1 MDHIPFGAFNP
12 RFYGVSLHLS
22 DRDRLN
28 LQGRY
33 VDVSDDLVDWAERN
47 AEPSLN
53 DVSVLSAIDHEVRH
67 FHDFLVSP
75 FGTVTMA
82 SRMQASING
91 FHVLKTLSE
100 CPGRFVPVPL
110 VRWIEWDD
118 SARQRWL
125 DSTGSFFGIRSADDI
140 VELAHVPD
148 VARAPFPR
156 DLAYRADAS
165 SNQRFLIAA
174 ALIAA
179 QAYSTM
185 EVRRKHRS
193 SLGDISAS
201 ADDIFEATAH
211 LVQVQAAWSGQGEAA
226 ANALLDYIMTS
237 PAKFLAPLQALL
249 KVMRVSTGQID
260 VARATALCTWML
272 LGQGERSMAE
282 GHPGHRYFQVLVLAA
297 ATPVDKAFSEPMP
310 AGMLFDRLDKLTQ
323 SASWRANIASA
334 SESADEKLAL
344 YEELARSLQGGYF
357 DALFAVVR
365 AWHHDQAFARRMFLD
380 DPATLAN
387 PDHNLHSLE
396 YPLPF
401 IETRMGSM
409 MHQRRDALDLDD
421 QRVITIDEEGKQVL
435 AYISSP
441 GREHTTLDVDDA
453 LAARLVTHMT
463 DFMFVDEPVDDLYE
477 HWCRRLIERFVG
489 KKMLSVY

>member
-1 MDHIPFGAFNP
+1 MDHSPFGVFNP

-22 DRDRLN
+22 DPDRLN

-33 VDVSDDLVDWAERN
+33 VDASDDLSDWEGRN
-47 AEPSLN
+47 AEPSLH
-53 DVSVLSAIDHEVRH
+53 DVSVLSAIDHEIRH

-75 FGTVTMA
+75 FGTVTMT
-82 SRMQASING
+82 SRLQASVNG
-91 FHVLKTLSE
+91 FHVLKTLRE

-110 VRWIEWDD
+110 VRWIEWDA

-125 DSTGSFFGIRSADDI
+125 DSTGSVFGIRSSDDI
-140 VELAHVPD
+140 VELPHVPD

-179 QAYSTM
+179 QAYGTM

-226 ANALLDYIMTS
+226 ANTLLEYVMTS
-237 PAKFLAPLQALL
+237 PATLLAPLQALL
-249 KVMRVSTGQID
+249 KVMLASTGRID
-260 VARATALCTWML
+260 VAKATALCTWML
-272 LGQGERSMAE
+272 LGPGERSMAE

-310 AGMLFDRLDKLTQ
+310 ASNLFARLDKLTH
-323 SASWRANIASA
+323 SAPWRANIASA
-334 SESADEKLAL
+334 SEGADGRLAL
-344 YEELARSLQGGYF
+344 YEEGARSLQGGYF

-380 DPATLAN
+380 DPGTLAN
-387 PDHNLHSLE
+387 PDHNLHSPG
-396 YPLPF
+396 YPRPF
-401 IETRMGSM
+401 IETRMGFM
-409 MHQRRDALDLDD
+409 MHKRRDVLDRDD
-421 QRVITIDEEGKQVL
+421 HRVIAIDEEGKHVL

-441 GREHTTLDVDDA
+441 GRDTTLDIDDA
-453 LAARLVTHMT
+453 LAARVVTHMS
-463 DFMFVDEPVDDLYE
+463 DFLFMDEPLDDLYE
-477 HWCRRLIERFVG
+477 HWCRRLIEPFVD
-489 KKMLSVY
+489 KKLVSVY